1 MMAHLNGGLLPGGDD
16 SNRILKAD
24 TTELMHS
31 VANRPAPGVDA
42 MAHGFYEQH
51 RNGVRV
57 IAHGGDLTAFH
68 SELVLIPTAKVGLF
82 VSFNSSGKANSVYK
96 VRTALFEAFMDR
108 YFPRADAAAGSRRRP
123 TRRSTPPPSR
133 ALTKAAG
140 APRRTCSA
148 SSICSASRQRP

>member
-1 MMAHLNGGLLPGGDD
+1 
-16 SNRILKAD
+16 
-24 TTELMHS
+24 MHS

-96 VRTALFEAFMDR
+96 LRTALFEAFMDR
-108 YFPRADAAAGSRRRP
+108 YFPRQAPPHDAPPADPKEHAAAVAGPYEGSRRAEKNLFSFFYMFGQSAA
-123 TRRSTPPPSR
+123 TANDDGTIQVGGLDR
-133 ALTKAAG
+133 A
-140 APRRTCSA
+140 
-148 SSICSASRQRP
+148 Q